1 MTGVHHPQ
9 PDPDVIFGVDEA
21 EWGKTVTIM

>member
-1 MTGVHHPQ
+1 MTGVHHLQ
-9 PDPDVIFGVDEA
+9 PEPDVSLGVDEA